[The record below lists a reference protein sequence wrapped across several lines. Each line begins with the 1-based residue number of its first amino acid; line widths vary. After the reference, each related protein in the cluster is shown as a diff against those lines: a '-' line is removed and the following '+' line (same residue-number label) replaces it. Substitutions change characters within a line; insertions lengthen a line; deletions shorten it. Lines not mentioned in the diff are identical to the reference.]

1 MTKLALDNKGLSL
14 NGFIQSEPSPF
25 DCELHDT
32 MEITKKITLAEFDKL
47 LQENPS
53 VLIYFYQDS
62 CDVCKMLFTKVQ
74 ELLSQEFPKMEMLV
88 LEAEQN
94 RALAAQLRMLSV
106 PGIMV
111 YFEGKEFFRSNGLVT
126 IGELDHRLR
135 RLYEMFF

>member
-1 MTKLALDNKGLSL
+1 
-14 NGFIQSEPSPF
+14 
-25 DCELHDT
+25 
-32 MEITKKITLAEFDKL
+32 MEITKKITIEDFEAL
-47 LQENPS
+47 LENHPATL
-53 VLIYFYQDS
+53 VYFYQDK
-62 CDVCKMLFTKVQ
+62 CGVCKILFPKVK
-74 ELLSQEFPKMEMLV
+74 ELLDREFSKMEMIV

-106 PGIMV
+106 PGIMI

>member
-1 MTKLALDNKGLSL
+1 
-14 NGFIQSEPSPF
+14 
-25 DCELHDT
+25 
-32 MEITKKITLAEFDKL
+32 MEITEKISMEEFQAL
-47 LQENPS
+47 LENHPAT
-53 VLIYFYQDS
+53 LIYFYQDK
-62 CDVCKMLFTKVQ
+62 CGVCKTLFPKVK
-74 ELLSQEFPKMEMLV
+74 ELLEQEFPKMEMLV